1 MRTPIVAAN
10 WKMNKTLPE
19 AIELAQ
25 AIRHGLSQNPTA
37 AEVVIAPPF
46 VFLERLTNEFKNVA
60 SIAAQN
66 ICSRVVGAY
75 TGEVSAGQVHS
86 VGATYCIVGHSE
98 RRSFYSESD
107 DILEAK
113 LTRCF
118 EKDLTPIFCIG
129 EQHVDRAENKQF
141 DVVEKQLNYVLFN
154 FTAEQVAKTVVAYEP
169 VWAIGTGLTAS
180 PAQAQ
185 EMHAFIRAKVYDKF
199 GADIANNLRILYGGS
214 CNAQNAA
221 ELFSQPDIDGGL
233 IGGASLKADEFLSIC
248 NELRRP

>member
-25 AIRHGLSQNPTA
+25 AIRHGLSQNPPA
-37 AEVVIAPPF
+37 AQVVIAPPF
-46 VFLERLTNEFKNVA
+46 VYLERLANEFKNIA
-60 SIAAQN
+60 AIAAQN

-118 EKDLTPIFCIG
+118 EKELTPIFCIG
-129 EQHVDRAENKQF
+129 EQHVDRSENKQF

-154 FTAEQVAKTVVAYEP
+154 FTPEQVAKTVVAYEP

-180 PAQAQ
+180 PEQAQ
-185 EMHAFIRAKVYDKF
+185 EMHAFIRTKVYEKF